1 VKTKLIGIIGGIG
14 PESTIDYYR
23 LFVSIYRE
31 HRPEGGYPPL
41 LINSIDLA
49 RALKLVSSGDLEGLA
64 AYMLEEIR
72 RLARAGA
79 THGLLSSNTP
89 HIVFDEI
96 RRASPIPLISIVE
109 TACRAAAGRK
119 LKKLGLFGTRFTM
132 QGGFY
137 RKVFER
143 EGMEVMVP
151 EAPDQEYIHGR
162 YLDELVN
169 GVVRAKTRERF
180 IAIARRMKKR
190 QGIAAL
196 ILGGTELPL
205 LLRGARGIGVPLLD
219 TARLHVEAAVSELLS
234 DVAER

>member
-1 VKTKLIGIIGGIG
+1 MKLIGIVGGIG

-23 LFVSIYRE
+23 LFISTYRE
-31 HRPEGGYPPL
+31 RRPDGGYPPVV
-41 LINSIDLA
+41 INSIDLA
-49 RALKLVSSGDLEGLA
+49 RALKLVGSNDLAGLA

-96 RRASPIPLISIVE
+96 RRGSPIPLISIVE
-109 TACRAAAGRK
+109 TACRAAVERK
-119 LKKLGLFGTRFTM
+119 LKSVGLFGTRFTM

-137 RKVFER
+137 QKVFAR
-143 EGMEVMVP
+143 EGIAVAIP
-151 EAPDQEYIHGR
+151 ESGDQEFIHDT
-162 YLDELVN
+162 YLNELVN
-169 GVVRAKTRERF
+169 GVVLAATRERY
-180 IAIARRMKKR
+180 IAIARRMKR
-190 QGIAAL
+190 EQGIEAL

-205 LLRGARGIGVPLLD
+205 LLRDAIGIGMMLLD

-234 DVAER
+234 DEAGR

>member
-1 VKTKLIGIIGGIG
+1 VKLIGIIGGIG

-23 LFVSIYRE
+23 LFISIYRE
-31 HRPEGGYPPL
+31 RRPDGGYPPVV
-41 LINSIDLA
+41 ISSVDLS
-49 RALKLVSSGDLEGLA
+49 RALKLVGSNDLAGLA

-109 TACRAAAGRK
+109 TASREATARK
-119 LKKLGLFGTRFTM
+119 LRRLGLFGTRFTM

-137 RKVFER
+137 QKVFSGK
-143 EGMEVMVP
+143 GMEIRIP
-151 EAPDQEYIHGR
+151 EPADLEFIHDT
-162 YLDELVN
+162 YLNELVN
-169 GVVRAKTRERF
+169 GIVRMETRERYL
-180 IAIARRMKKR
+180 AIARKMKEQ
-190 QGIAAL
+190 QGIEAL

-205 LLRGARGIGVPLLD
+205 LLRDASGIGMPLLD
-219 TARLHVEAAVSELLS
+219 TSRLHVEAAVSELLS
-234 DVAER
+234 EEASR

>member
-1 VKTKLIGIIGGIG
+1 MKLIGIVGGIG

-23 LFVSIYRE
+23 LFISTYRE
-31 HRPEGGYPPL
+31 RRPDGGYPPVV
-41 LINSIDLA
+41 INSIDLA
-49 RALKLVSSGDLEGLA
+49 KALKLVSSNDLAGLA

-89 HIVFDEI
+89 HIVFDEV

-109 TACRAAAGRK
+109 TACVAAMARK
-119 LKKLGLFGTRFTM
+119 LKRLGLFGTRFTM

-137 RKVFER
+137 QKVFAG
-143 EGMEVMVP
+143 EGMEIKVP
-151 EAPDQEYIHGR
+151 EPVDLEFIHDT
-162 YLDELVN
+162 YLNELVN
-169 GVVRAKTRERF
+169 GVVRAETRERY
-180 IAIARRMKKR
+180 IAIARKMREQ
-190 QGIAAL
+190 QGIEAL

-205 LLRGARGIGVPLLD
+205 LLRDAIDIGMTLLD

-234 DVAER
+234 DEARR

>member
-1 VKTKLIGIIGGIG
+1 MKLIGIVGGIG

-23 LFVSIYRE
+23 LFISIYRE
-31 HRPEGGYPPL
+31 RRPGGGYPPVV
-41 LINSIDLA
+41 INSIDLA
-49 RALKLVSSGDLEGLA
+49 RALSLVGSNDLAGLA
-64 AYMLEEIR
+64 AFMLEEVH

-109 TACRAAAGRK
+109 TACREAVARK
-119 LKKLGLFGTRFTM
+119 LKRLGLFGTRFTM

-137 RKVFER
+137 QKVFAR
-143 EGMEVMVP
+143 NGMEVEVP
-151 EAPDQEYIHGR
+151 EPADLEFIHDT
-162 YLDELVN
+162 YLNELVN
-169 GVVRAKTRERF
+169 GIVRAETRERY
-180 IAIARRMKKR
+180 IAIARRMQQQQR
-190 QGIAAL
+190 IDAL

-205 LLRGARGIGVPLLD
+205 LLRDASGIGMPLLD

-234 DVAER
+234 EEARR

>member
-1 VKTKLIGIIGGIG
+1 MKLIGIVGGIG

-23 LFVSIYRE
+23 LFISTYRE
-31 HRPEGGYPPL
+31 RRPDGGYPPV

-49 RALKLVSSGDLEGLA
+49 RALKLVSSNDLAGLA

-89 HIVFDEI
+89 HIVFDEL

-109 TACRAAAGRK
+109 TACRTAAERK
-119 LKKLGLFGTRFTM
+119 LKRVGLFGTRFTM

-137 RKVFER
+137 QKVFAR
-143 EGMEVMVP
+143 DGIAVAIPGP
-151 EAPDQEYIHGR
+151 EDQEFIHDT
-162 YLDELVN
+162 YLNELVN
-169 GVVRAKTRERF
+169 GVVLAATRERY
-180 IAIARRMKKR
+180 IAIARRMKR
-190 QGIAAL
+190 EQDIEAL

-205 LLRGARGIGVPLLD
+205 LLRDAIGIGMMLLD
-219 TARLHVEAAVSELLS
+219 TARLHVEAAVSELL
-234 DVAER
+234 A

>member
-1 VKTKLIGIIGGIG
+1 MKLIGIVGGIG

-23 LFVSIYRE
+23 LFISTYRE
-31 HRPEGGYPPL
+31 RRPDGGYPPVV
-41 LINSIDLA
+41 INSIDLA
-49 RALKLVSSGDLEGLA
+49 RVLKLVSSNDLAGLA
-64 AYMLEEIR
+64 AYMLEEVR

-109 TACRAAAGRK
+109 TACRAAVERK
-119 LKKLGLFGTRFTM
+119 LKRVGLFGTRFTM

-137 RKVFER
+137 QRVFAR
-143 EGMEVMVP
+143 EGIAVAIPGSE
-151 EAPDQEYIHGR
+151 DQEFIHDT
-162 YLDELVN
+162 YLNELVN
-169 GVVRAKTRERF
+169 GVVLAATRERY
-180 IAIARRMKKR
+180 IAIARRMKKE
-190 QGIAAL
+190 QGIEAL

-205 LLRGARGIGVPLLD
+205 LLRDAIGIGMTLLD

-234 DVAER
+234 EETGR

>member
-1 VKTKLIGIIGGIG
+1 MKLIGIVGGIG

-23 LFVSIYRE
+23 LFISTYRE
-31 HRPEGGYPPL
+31 RKPDGGYPPVV
-41 LINSIDLA
+41 INSIDLA
-49 RALKLVSSGDLEGLA
+49 RTLKLVSSNDLVGLA

-96 RRASPIPLISIVE
+96 RRSSPIPLISIVE
-109 TACRAAAGRK
+109 TTCRAALERR
-119 LKKLGLFGTRFTM
+119 LKRVGLFGTRFTM

-137 RKVFER
+137 QKVFAR
-143 EGMEVMVP
+143 EGMAVAIP
-151 EAPDQEYIHGR
+151 ESGDQEFIHDT
-162 YLDELVN
+162 YLNELVN
-169 GVVRAKTRERF
+169 GVVLAATRERY
-180 IAIARRMKKR
+180 IAIARRMKTE
-190 QGIAAL
+190 QGIEAL

-205 LLRGARGIGVPLLD
+205 LLRDAIGIGMTLLD

-234 DVAER
+234 EETRR

>member
-1 VKTKLIGIIGGIG
+1 MKLIGIVGGIG

-23 LFVSIYRE
+23 LFISTYRE
-31 HRPEGGYPPL
+31 RRPDGGYPPVV
-41 LINSIDLA
+41 INSIDLA
-49 RALKLVSSGDLEGLA
+49 RALKLVSSNDLAGLA
-64 AYMLEEIR
+64 AYMLEEVR

-109 TACRAAAGRK
+109 TTCRAAAERK
-119 LKKLGLFGTRFTM
+119 LRRVGLFGTRFTM

-137 RKVFER
+137 QKVFAR
-143 EGMEVMVP
+143 EGIAVAIP
-151 EAPDQEYIHGR
+151 ESGDQEFIHDT
-162 YLDELVN
+162 YLNELVN
-169 GVVRAKTRERF
+169 GVVLAATRERY
-180 IAIARRMKKR
+180 IAIARRMKKE
-190 QGIAAL
+190 QGIEAL

-205 LLRGARGIGVPLLD
+205 LLRDAIGIGMTLLD

-234 DVAER
+234 EETRR

>member
-1 VKTKLIGIIGGIG
+1 MKLIGIVGGIG

-23 LFVSIYRE
+23 LFISTYRE
-31 HRPEGGYPPL
+31 RKPDGGYPPVV
-41 LINSIDLA
+41 INSIDLA
-49 RALKLVSSGDLEGLA
+49 KALKLVSSNDLAGLA

-96 RRASPIPLISIVE
+96 RRTSPIPLISIVE
-109 TACRAAAGRK
+109 TTCRAAAERK
-119 LKKLGLFGTRFTM
+119 LKRVGLFGTRFTM

-137 RKVFER
+137 QKVFAR
-143 EGMEVMVP
+143 EGIAVAIP
-151 EAPDQEYIHGR
+151 ESGDQEFIHDT
-162 YLDELVN
+162 YLNELVN
-169 GVVRAKTRERF
+169 GVVLAATRERY
-180 IAIARRMKKR
+180 IAIARRMKTE
-190 QGIAAL
+190 QGIEAL

-205 LLRGARGIGVPLLD
+205 LLRDAIGIGMTLLD

-234 DVAER
+234 EETRR

>member
-31 HRPEGGYPPL
+31 HRPDAYPPV

-49 RALKLVSSGDLEGLA
+49 RALKLVTSGDLAGLA
-64 AYMLEEIR
+64 AYMLEEIH

-79 THGLLSSNTP
+79 SHALLSSNTP

-96 RRASPIPLISIVE
+96 DAASPIPLISIVE
-109 TACRAAAGRK
+109 TACRAAVERR
-119 LKKLGLFGTRFTM
+119 LKRAGLFGTRFTM

-137 RKVFER
+137 QKVFAR
-143 EGMEVMVP
+143 EGIEVLIP
-151 EAPDQEYIHGR
+151 GSADQEFIHAT
-162 YLDELVN
+162 YLSELVN
-169 GVVRAKTRERF
+169 GIVRTETRERY
-180 IAIARRMKKR
+180 IAIARRMKAE
-190 QGIAAL
+190 QGIDAL

-205 LLRGARGIGVPLLD
+205 LLRGAIDIGVTLLD
-219 TARLHVEAAVSELLS
+219 TARLHVERAVAELLLS
-234 DVAER
+234 